1 MGIVPYAD
9 NPEISRSLVERDRD
23 IILNALKIFSDD
35 PNATVPFEAQMPEL
49 VGIVPVE
56 ERRFFDNPPVDYCYS
71 GFNWDK
77 APEELS
83 ETVDQITQDLET
95 IGRRVVDFTVSRAEF
110 MLEDQNQKKHI
121 DTGVISEEQA
131 SDIIYLVANR
141 NHVLVHRGAGYM
153 QWVDGLRLRGVSLG
167 ADFKRTETASVPDYG
182 ILRCTRATVHES
194 DPPTH
199 GLMVKNRVLMRPVF
213 LY

>member
-1 MGIVPYAD
+1 MGIVPYAS
-9 NPEISRSLVERDRD
+9 NPERSRSLVERDRD
-23 IILNALKIFSDD
+23 IILNALKIFNDD

-49 VGIVPVE
+49 VGTVPE
-56 ERRFFDNPPVDYCYS
+56 DERPFFDNPPVDYCYS

-121 DTGVISEEQA
+121 DPGVVLNEQA
-131 SDIIYLVANR
+131 SDIIYLIANR
-141 NHVLVHRGAGYM
+141 NHVLAHRGAGYL

-167 ADFKRTETASVPDYG
+167 PDFTSTETAKVPDYG

-199 GLMVKNRVLMRPVF
+199 ELMIKNRVLLRPVF